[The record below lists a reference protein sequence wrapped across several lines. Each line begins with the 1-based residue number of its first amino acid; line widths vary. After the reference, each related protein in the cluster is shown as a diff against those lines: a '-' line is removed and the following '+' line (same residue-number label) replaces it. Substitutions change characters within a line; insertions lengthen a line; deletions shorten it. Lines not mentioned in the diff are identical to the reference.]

1 MRLDI
6 YKRAEAEGQF
16 SYLAVP
22 EGKMIPEEAVSPD
35 WQDEERGL
43 DFDGEDSELAVFD
56 IEDPLQQIQ
65 AKGYA
70 ITSVTRLDPRSSAE
84 PSSGARL

>member
-6 YKRAEAEGQF
+6 YKRSEAEGQF

-22 EGKMIPEEAVSPD
+22 EGEMIPQEAVSPD
-35 WQDEERGL
+35 WQEDERGL
-43 DFDGEDSELAVFD
+43 DFNGQNSELAAFG
-56 IEDPLQQIQ
+56 IEDPMQQIE

-70 ITSVTRLDPRSSAE
+70 TTSVKSLDPRSNAQPSAA
-84 PSSGARL
+84 PP

>member
-22 EGKMIPEEAVSPD
+22 EGDMIPEEAVSPD
-35 WQDEERGL
+35 WQEDERGL
-43 DFDGEDSELAVFD
+43 DFDGQANELAAFD
-56 IEDPLQQIQ
+56 IEDPMQQIE

-70 ITSVTRLDPRSSAE
+70 ITSVKNLDPRSNAQ
-84 PSSGARL
+84 P